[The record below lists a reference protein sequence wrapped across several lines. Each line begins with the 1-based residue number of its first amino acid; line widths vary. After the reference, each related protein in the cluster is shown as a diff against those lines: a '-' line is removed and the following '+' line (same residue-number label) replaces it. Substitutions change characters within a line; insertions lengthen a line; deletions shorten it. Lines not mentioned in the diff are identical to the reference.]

1 MQVNLTHRI
10 DDVPCYQTVHELRW
24 PDGVQCPS
32 CASQHGIKRGLDDT
46 EPARRRPPLL
56 ACCAP
61 VPPQR
66 GPLTGG
72 GTRPDPLLA
81 APHARILV
89 PQKGEGCPYRE
100 QGGVLMPTES
110 EKQAEKERVTR
121 ISGFRVGYHD
131 FLAEVDLE
139 ALKRRNDRWE
149 AEHRHQSLL
158 DRKTEELIRIAAYVA
173 MRNPSH
179 HIQIHVHSAHK
190 AGATPEEIYHIPSL
204 LVVNQ

>member
-1 MQVNLTHRI
+1 MYPSNQLACYLAATSKASRGAKPAAGLDILPVSHSVSNLFSSSLLQDRHYSRRSLVTI
-10 DDVPCYQTVHELRW
+10 
-24 PDGVQCPS
+24 
-32 CASQHGIKRGLDDT
+32 RGL
-46 EPARRRPPLL
+46 P
-56 ACCAP
+56 
-61 VPPQR
+61 
-66 GPLTGG
+66 
-72 GTRPDPLLA
+72 
-81 APHARILV
+81 
-89 PQKGEGCPYRE
+89 
-100 QGGVLMPTES
+100 MPTER

-173 MRNPSH
+173 MRNPPH

-190 AGATPEEIYHIPSL
+190 AGATPEEI
-204 LVVNQ
+204 